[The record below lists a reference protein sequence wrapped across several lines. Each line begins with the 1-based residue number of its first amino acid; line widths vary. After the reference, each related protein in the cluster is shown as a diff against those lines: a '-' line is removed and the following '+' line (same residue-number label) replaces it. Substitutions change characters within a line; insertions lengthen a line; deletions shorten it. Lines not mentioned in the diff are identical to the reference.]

1 MDVSNMP
8 YTALVPVPARRHP
21 HQVLI
26 AALLMVSGSAILLG
40 GPSPGSVTAAL
51 PTWLLYLW
59 AGVITLG
66 GGMVV
71 AAAIAPPQWALFLEL
86 AADPALC
93 VMCVVYSAS
102 VFDVAGARGAV
113 PIALVAGV
121 AAAFAIRAVQVFRTL
136 LAVRRKAG
144 QDEGERS

>member
-1 MDVSNMP
+1 MSGMP

-26 AALLMVSGSAILLG
+26 AGLLMVSGLGILLG
-40 GPSPGSVTAAL
+40 GPSPGSVSAAL
-51 PTWLLYLW
+51 PTWLLLLW

-66 GGMVV
+66 GAMVV
-71 AAAIAPPQWALFLEL
+71 AAAIVPPLWALFLEL

-93 VMCVVYSAS
+93 VMCVVYSAAL
-102 VFDVAGARGAV
+102 FDIAGSRAAV

-121 AAAFAIRAVQVFRTL
+121 AAAFAVRAVQVYRTL
-136 LAVRRKAG
+136 LAVRREALRTA
-144 QDEGERS
+144 GERR